1 MIIINDIQDAG
12 RAIAP
17 YIHKTPLIHSNSL
30 SILSGAEVY
39 LKLENLQK
47 TGSFKVRGAFNKMTR
62 LSSKM
67 GQAGGRVIAASMGNH
82 AQAVAYAA
90 QQLGRHAR
98 IVMPA
103 TVTLVKEEATRGYGA
118 DVVLFGESFKEAL
131 EHALAQKDR
140 VFIHAFDDEDVIAGQ
155 GTIGLEIC
163 ADLENIDAVFVPVG
177 GGGLIAG
184 IATAVKALSPGTRVI
199 GVQAEAA
206 PSAFL
211 SHRERQIIE
220 RAPLPTIADGIA
232 VGRPGEKTFELMKRR
247 VDEMKLV
254 GDDAISRAIL
264 MFLERKKLVVEGA
277 GAVTLPALLEDRERY
292 EKKRVVLVLSG
303 GNIDFT
309 VIDRT
314 IHRGLVASEK
324 IGVFEVTL
332 DDASGKLH
340 VVTGVLA
347 SRRANVLDI
356 RHDRLAANL
365 PIGKARVIVT
375 VETRGRK
382 HLEEIFADLAEKGYE
397 VKRRT

>member
-1 MIIINDIQDAG
+1 MITLDDIQAAARTIG
-12 RAIAP
+12 P

-30 SILSGAEVY
+30 SSLSGAEVY

-62 LSSKM
+62 L
-67 GQAGGRVIAASMGNH
+67 AADNVIAASMGNH

-103 TVTLVKEEATRGYGA
+103 TVSLVKEEATRGYGA

-155 GTIGLEIC
+155 GTIGFEIC
-163 ADLENIDAVFVPVG
+163 ADLEHIDAVFVPVG

-184 IATAVKALSPGTRVI
+184 IATAVKALSPRTRVV

-206 PSAFL
+206 PAAFL
-211 SHRERQIIE
+211 SHRERQIME
-220 RAPLPTIADGIA
+220 RVPLPTIADGIA
-232 VGRPGEKTFELMKRR
+232 VGRPGEKTFELMKHH

-254 GDDAISRAIL
+254 GEDAISRAIL

-277 GAVTLPALLEDRERY
+277 GAVTLAALLEDRERY

-340 VVTGVLA
+340 AVTGVLA

-365 PIGKARVIVT
+365 PLGKARVIVT
-375 VETRGRK
+375 VETRGRR